1 MTAVKSGDEARTT
14 TAGKSGDEE
23 GDRNQRA
30 TGVETEDTLTYPLR
44 VSGDDKIA
52 AVDRRSCVYSLI
64 HQHAA
69 CDP

>member
-52 AVDRRSCVYSLI
+52 LDYWRSSDNSGGNVS
-64 HQHAA
+64 
-69 CDP
+69 DSS